1 MKFFSFEY
9 SMLTLII
16 TSVLILILQSQ
27 ITTNNEYRNDVYA
40 LDKINSH
47 GFNFA
52 AAGDWGCNHNT
63 TNTIRNII
71 HKDPELVLGL
81 GDFSYGDNA
90 DCWLRYADA
99 LDALGVK
106 LKITFGNHDHLSY
119 PAESLTYHSPDR
131 LQQYI
136 NHFNLSKQYY
146 SFNRQNVH
154 FIAMSTEVPFELG
167 SNQYNFVKRDLQ
179 MSATDP
185 AINWIVVFYHRLAY
199 TSPTIVDSIK
209 TLRDTYHPLFQKY
222 GVDLVMQAHSHNYQ
236 RTYPVQF
243 NSSDSLNPIITDK
256 NVTNYYNPKGQ
267 IFTITGTGG
276 APDIHNFTGPAAPYT
291 AVQFNAYGF
300 LDIAVTHNGTILEG
314 NFYANNDTLKDHFTI
329 DKSKDIDKSTVQS
342 NPSKDSKS
350 LRENDQIASGF
361 PQKHS
366 KPNANSHK

>member
-1 MKFFSFEY
+1 
-9 SMLTLII
+9 
-16 TSVLILILQSQ
+16 
-27 ITTNNEYRNDVYA
+27 
-40 LDKINSH
+40 
-47 GFNFA
+47 
-52 AAGDWGCNHNT
+52 
-63 TNTIRNII
+63 
-71 HKDPELVLGL
+71 
-81 GDFSYGDNA
+81 
-90 DCWLRYADA
+90 
-99 LDALGVK
+99 
-106 LKITFGNHDHLSY
+106 
-119 PAESLTYHSPDR
+119 
-131 LQQYI
+131 
-136 NHFNLSKQYY
+136 
-146 SFNRQNVH
+146 
-154 FIAMSTEVPFELG
+154 
-167 SNQYNFVKRDLQ
+167 
-179 MSATDP
+179 
-185 AINWIVVFYHRLAY
+185 
-199 TSPTIVDSIK
+199 
-209 TLRDTYHPLFQKY
+209 
-222 GVDLVMQAHSHNYQ
+222 MQAHSHNYQ